1 MKIGLSVTVLSISA
15 AAVVSDISVAVARPS
30 YIEAEVNAATI
41 IFSSAARPLVL
52 PQTNLP
58 SESVFPTDS
67 PDGVSLVDTNLQKA
81 VDTFKD
87 EAASPVDSDP
97 IFDADKILADSVTVV
112 ETRVKVFTGLIDFD
126 PSDPDVD
133 PDPVNVAEDDVKDI
147 TVGELADNDLAG
159 SPGLIGFT
167 AYGDAQL
174 STAVKKYGTASLK
187 LDGTGDYVLSDDTL
201 DYGSNPFT
209 VEMWAYP
216 TSGTQDDVIFDS
228 RVAYNDDNIMLR
240 QSGSFLVAI
249 RGNGILK
256 TQNNVFSANTW
267 THLAVTRGGT
277 FGNTYTIFV
286 DGAVIHTA
294 TSGGTPAAAE
304 LRIGADFNNLNG
316 WAGYVDG
323 FALSTSDKYGGQG
336 FTPASPVAVDP
347 TNPIVLAF
355 DGANGSTTIDNTG
368 IPETVDVYVT
378 ESIAN
383 ELDIPKTDAVTTAE
397 AIDDFDID
405 KAVSDTATA
414 SEAIDR
420 FDVATAFGDTVSVTE
435 ALENE
440 VTLPVADS
448 VTAVQS
454 NIKTFTSNVDF
465 DLSDA
470 DVDPDPVTA
479 ADAISEFDFN
489 KGLTDAATA
498 TEADAKEVTVGEL
511 ADSDTASLSDSDAK
525 EFTHGGFSDAL
536 TAVEGI
542 KNNPEIVKSD
552 SVTTSEAQVF
562 DARPELSDSATLAEA
577 IDNFDVDL
585 VKADAVNVSDVS
597 VKNFTENV
605 DFDRSDADADADPVT
620 VTETL
625 GFDATHPLSDS
636 FSPSEAHVFTLTN
649 VYTDTATATESI
661 NTLLTLGDSEF
672 VYPDFVSVSDGYR
685 RFIEEPY
692 SYTISSTDY
701 FVPLTG
707 VIGAAE
713 TINTVMLAANRVT
726 VPDTSSAG
734 LLVNF
739 HYTDVDEDDRALGG
753 YYFNQTPINAGN
765 STVGARTIL

>member
-1 MKIGLSVTVLSISA
+1 MKIGLSVTVLSIG
-15 AAVVSDISVAVARPS
+15 AVVAVNDISVAVARPS
-30 YIEAEVNAATI
+30 YIEAVAVASPKL
-41 IFSSAARPLVL
+41 IFSPSEQPEVL
-52 PQTNLP
+52 EQTNLV
-58 SESVFPTDS
+58 SESVFISDI
-67 PDGVSLVDTNLQKA
+67 DGDQETVFELDLVKGTANA
-81 VDTFKD
+81 AEVDQA
-87 EAASPVDSDP
+87 EPEDSDP
-97 IFDADKILADSVTVV
+97 VFEADKVLADSVTVV
-112 ETRVKVFTGLIDFD
+112 ETRVKVFTDFIDFD
-126 PSDPDVD
+126 PSDADID
-133 PDPVNVAEDDVKDI
+133 ATPVTIAESDAKDI
-147 TVGELADNDLAG
+147 TVGELADNDEVTIAE
-159 SPGLIGFT
+159 S
-167 AYGDAQL
+167 AA
-174 STAVKKYGTASLK
+174 KE
-187 LDGTGDYVLSDDTL
+187 
-201 DYGSNPFT
+201 SN
-209 VEMWAYP
+209 
-216 TSGTQDDVIFDS
+216 TS
-228 RVAYNDDNIMLR
+228 RA
-240 QSGSFLVAI
+240 
-249 RGNGILK
+249 
-256 TQNNVFSANTW
+256 
-267 THLAVTRGGT
+267 
-277 FGNTYTIFV
+277 
-286 DGAVIHTA
+286 
-294 TSGGTPAAAE
+294 
-304 LRIGADFNNLNG
+304 
-316 WAGYVDG
+316 
-323 FALSTSDKYGGQG
+323 
-336 FTPASPVAVDP
+336 
-347 TNPIVLAF
+347 
-355 DGANGSTTIDNTG
+355 
-368 IPETVDVYVT
+368 
-378 ESIAN
+378 
-383 ELDIPKTDAVTTAE
+383 DAVTTSE
-397 AIDDFDID
+397 AIDDFDIG
-405 KAVSDTATA
+405 KNPSDTATA

-420 FDVATAFGDTVSVTE
+420 FDVATAFDDTVSVTE

-479 ADAISEFDFN
+479 ADVISEFDFN

-511 ADSDTASLSDSDAK
+511 ADSDTTSLSDSDAK
-525 EFTHGGFSDAL
+525 EFTHGGLSDSL

-542 KNNPEIVKSD
+542 KNNPEIAKSD

-605 DFDRSDADADADPVT
+605 DFDRSDADADADPVN
-620 VTETL
+620 VSEQL
-625 GFDATHPLSDS
+625 ATDTTKPLTDS
-636 FSPSEAHVFTLTN
+636 FSLSEAAVINYTAI
-649 VYTDTATATESI
+649 YTDTATATESI

>member
-1 MKIGLSVTVLSISA
+1 MKIGLSVTVLSIGA
-15 AAVVSDISVAVARPS
+15 AAVVSDISVAVTRPS
-30 YIEAEVNAATI
+30 YIEAVAVASPKL
-41 IFSSAARPLVL
+41 IFSPSEQPEVL
-52 PQTNLP
+52 EQTNLV
-58 SESVFPTDS
+58 SESVSVSDDDQDEFSFEVDLVKGAAATDE
-67 PDGVSLVDTNLQKA
+67 VDK
-81 VDTFKD
+81 V
-87 EAASPVDSDP
+87 EPEDSDP
-97 IFDADKILADSVTVV
+97 IFDADKVLTDSVTVV
-112 ETRVKVFTGLIDFD
+112 ETRVKVFTDFIDFD
-126 PSDPDVD
+126 PSDADID
-133 PDPVNVAEDDVKDI
+133 ATPVTIAESDAKDI
-147 TVGELADNDLAG
+147 TVGELADNDSVSVSEA
-159 SPGLIGFT
+159 T
-167 AYGDAQL
+167 A
-174 STAVKKYGTASLK
+174 KE
-187 LDGTGDYVLSDDTL
+187 
-201 DYGSNPFT
+201 P
-209 VEMWAYP
+209 
-216 TSGTQDDVIFDS
+216 
-228 RVAYNDDNIMLR
+228 
-240 QSGSFLVAI
+240 
-249 RGNGILK
+249 
-256 TQNNVFSANTW
+256 
-267 THLAVTRGGT
+267 
-277 FGNTYTIFV
+277 
-286 DGAVIHTA
+286 
-294 TSGGTPAAAE
+294 
-304 LRIGADFNNLNG
+304 
-316 WAGYVDG
+316 
-323 FALSTSDKYGGQG
+323 STSR
-336 FTPASPVAVDP
+336 
-347 TNPIVLAF
+347 
-355 DGANGSTTIDNTG
+355 
-368 IPETVDVYVT
+368 
-378 ESIAN
+378 
-383 ELDIPKTDAVTTAE
+383 TDAVAATDAAPVLHPQSTY
-397 AIDDFDID
+397 D
-405 KAVSDTATA
+405 DTATV

-420 FDVATAFGDTVSVTE
+420 FDVATAFDDTVSVTE

-479 ADAISEFDFN
+479 ADAISEFDFS

-511 ADSDTASLSDSDAK
+511 ADNDAVSASESDAK
-525 EFTHGGFSDAL
+525 DVTVGGLADSL

-542 KNNPEIVKSD
+542 KNNPEIAKSD

-605 DFDRSDADADADPVT
+605 DFDRSDADADADPVNVSEQLAADT
-620 VTETL
+620 TK
-625 GFDATHPLSDS
+625 PLADS
-636 FSPSEAHVFTLTN
+636 FSLSEAAVINYTAI
-649 VYTDTATATESI
+649 YTDTATATESI

>member
-1 MKIGLSVTVLSISA
+1 MKIGLSVTVLSIGA

-30 YIEAEVNAATI
+30 YIEAVAVASPKL
-41 IFSSAARPLVL
+41 IFSPSEQPEVL
-52 PQTNLP
+52 EQTNLV
-58 SESVFPTDS
+58 SETVFIGDGGLI
-67 PDGVSLVDTNLQKA
+67 PDLTKA
-81 VDTFKD
+81 VDTSKD
-87 EAASPVDSDP
+87 DQALPE
-97 IFDADKILADSVTVV
+97 DADPVFEADKVLTDSVTAV
-112 ETRVKVFTGLIDFD
+112 ETRVKVFTDFIDFD
-126 PSDPDVD
+126 PSDADID
-133 PDPVNVAEDDVKDI
+133 ATPVTIAESDAKDI
-147 TVGELADNDLAG
+147 TVGELADNDEVTIA
-159 SPGLIGFT
+159 
-167 AYGDAQL
+167 
-174 STAVKKYGTASLK
+174 
-187 LDGTGDYVLSDDTL
+187 
-201 DYGSNPFT
+201 
-209 VEMWAYP
+209 E
-216 TSGTQDDVIFDS
+216 
-228 RVAYNDDNIMLR
+228 
-240 QSGSFLVAI
+240 
-249 RGNGILK
+249 
-256 TQNNVFSANTW
+256 SA
-267 THLAVTRGGT
+267 AKE
-277 FGNTYTIFV
+277 
-286 DGAVIHTA
+286 
-294 TSGGTPAAAE
+294 P
-304 LRIGADFNNLNG
+304 
-316 WAGYVDG
+316 
-323 FALSTSDKYGGQG
+323 STSR
-336 FTPASPVAVDP
+336 
-347 TNPIVLAF
+347 
-355 DGANGSTTIDNTG
+355 
-368 IPETVDVYVT
+368 
-378 ESIAN
+378 
-383 ELDIPKTDAVTTAE
+383 TDAVTISE
-397 AIDDFDID
+397 AIDDFDIG
-405 KAVSDTATA
+405 KNPSDIVTA

-420 FDVATAFGDTVSVTE
+420 FDVATAFDDTVSVTE

-440 VTLPVADS
+440 VTLPAADS

-479 ADAISEFDFN
+479 ADAINEFDFN

-511 ADSDTASLSDSDAK
+511 ADSDTTSLSDSDAK
-525 EFTHGGFSDAL
+525 EFTHGGLSDSL

-542 KNNPEIVKSD
+542 KNNPEIAKSD

-605 DFDRSDADADADPVT
+605 DFDRSDADADADPVN
-620 VTETL
+620 VSEQL
-625 GFDATHPLSDS
+625 ATDTTKSLTDS
-636 FSPSEAHVFTLTN
+636 FSLSEAAVINYTAI
-649 VYTDTATATESI
+649 YTDTATATEAI
-661 NTLLTLGDSEF
+661 NTVLTLGDSEF

-739 HYTDVDEDDRALGG
+739 HYTDVNEDDRALGG

>member
-1 MKIGLSVTVLSISA
+1 MKIGLSVTVLSIGA

-30 YIEAEVNAATI
+30 YIEAVAVASPKL
-41 IFSSAARPLVL
+41 IFSPSEQPEVL
-52 PQTNLP
+52 AQTNLV
-58 SESVFPTDS
+58 SESVFVGDGDVGGFAAQLTKALDVFKENPDDVALPTDA
-67 PDGVSLVDTNLQKA
+67 D
-81 VDTFKD
+81 
-87 EAASPVDSDP
+87 PV
-97 IFDADKILADSVTVV
+97 FEADKVLADSVTVV
-112 ETRVKVFTGLIDFD
+112 ETRVKVFTDFIDFD
-126 PSDPDVD
+126 PSDADID
-133 PDPVNVAEDDVKDI
+133 ATPVTIAESDAKDI
-147 TVGELADNDLAG
+147 TVGELADNDEVTIAE
-159 SPGLIGFT
+159 S
-167 AYGDAQL
+167 AA
-174 STAVKKYGTASLK
+174 KE
-187 LDGTGDYVLSDDTL
+187 
-201 DYGSNPFT
+201 SN
-209 VEMWAYP
+209 
-216 TSGTQDDVIFDS
+216 TS
-228 RVAYNDDNIMLR
+228 R
-240 QSGSFLVAI
+240 
-249 RGNGILK
+249 
-256 TQNNVFSANTW
+256 
-267 THLAVTRGGT
+267 
-277 FGNTYTIFV
+277 
-286 DGAVIHTA
+286 
-294 TSGGTPAAAE
+294 
-304 LRIGADFNNLNG
+304 
-316 WAGYVDG
+316 
-323 FALSTSDKYGGQG
+323 
-336 FTPASPVAVDP
+336 
-347 TNPIVLAF
+347 
-355 DGANGSTTIDNTG
+355 
-368 IPETVDVYVT
+368 
-378 ESIAN
+378 
-383 ELDIPKTDAVTTAE
+383 TDAVTSSE
-397 AIDDFDID
+397 AIDDFDIG
-405 KAVSDTATA
+405 KNSSDTATA

-420 FDVATAFGDTVSVTE
+420 FDVATVFDDTVSVTE

-479 ADAISEFDFN
+479 ADAISEFDFS

-525 EFTHGGFSDAL
+525 EFTHGGLSDSL

-542 KNNPEIVKSD
+542 KNNPEIAKSD

-605 DFDRSDADADADPVT
+605 DFDRSDADADADPVN
-620 VTETL
+620 VSEQL
-625 GFDATHPLSDS
+625 ATDTTKSLTDS
-636 FSPSEAHVFTLTN
+636 FSLSEAAVINYTAI
-649 VYTDTATATESI
+649 YTDTATATEAI
-661 NTLLTLGDSEF
+661 NTVLTLGDSEF

-739 HYTDVDEDDRALGG
+739 HYTDVNEDDRALGG

>member
-41 IFSSAARPLVL
+41 IFSPAARPVVL
-52 PQTNLP
+52 EQTNLV
-58 SESVFPTDS
+58 SESVSVGDGDVGGFAAQLTKALDVFKEEPDDVALPTDA
-67 PDGVSLVDTNLQKA
+67 D
-81 VDTFKD
+81 
-87 EAASPVDSDP
+87 PV
-97 IFDADKILADSVTVV
+97 FDADKVLTDSVTVV
-112 ETRVKVFTGLIDFD
+112 ETRVKVFTDFIDFD
-126 PSDPDVD
+126 PSDADID
-133 PDPVNVAEDDVKDI
+133 ATPVTIAESDAKDI
-147 TVGELADNDLAG
+147 TIGELADNDAV
-159 SPGLIGFT
+159 SVSEVT
-167 AYGDAQL
+167 A
-174 STAVKKYGTASLK
+174 K
-187 LDGTGDYVLSDDTL
+187 
-201 DYGSNPFT
+201 
-209 VEMWAYP
+209 E
-216 TSGTQDDVIFDS
+216 
-228 RVAYNDDNIMLR
+228 
-240 QSGSFLVAI
+240 
-249 RGNGILK
+249 
-256 TQNNVFSANTW
+256 ANTS
-267 THLAVTRGGT
+267 R
-277 FGNTYTIFV
+277 
-286 DGAVIHTA
+286 
-294 TSGGTPAAAE
+294 S
-304 LRIGADFNNLNG
+304 
-316 WAGYVDG
+316 
-323 FALSTSDKYGGQG
+323 
-336 FTPASPVAVDP
+336 
-347 TNPIVLAF
+347 
-355 DGANGSTTIDNTG
+355 
-368 IPETVDVYVT
+368 
-378 ESIAN
+378 
-383 ELDIPKTDAVTTAE
+383 DAVTASE
-397 AIDDFDID
+397 SINDFDVG
-405 KAVSDTATA
+405 KNPSDTATA

-435 ALENE
+435 TLEND
-440 VTLPVADS
+440 VTLPAADS

-479 ADAISEFDFN
+479 ADAINEFDFN

-511 ADSDTASLSDSDAK
+511 ADSDTTSLGDSDAK
-525 EFTHGGFSDAL
+525 EFTHGGFSDSL

-542 KNNPEIVKSD
+542 KNNPEIAKSD
-552 SVTTSEAQVF
+552 SVTASEAQVF

-605 DFDRSDADADADPVT
+605 DFDRSDADADADPVN
-620 VTETL
+620 VSEQL
-625 GFDATHPLSDS
+625 ATNTTKLLADS
-636 FSPSEAHVFTLTN
+636 FSLSEAAVINYTAI
-649 VYTDTATATESI
+649 YTDTATATESI
-661 NTLLTLGDSEF
+661 NTLLTLGESEF

-701 FVPLTG
+701 FAPFTG

-713 TINTVMLAANRVT
+713 TINTVMLAADRVT

>member
-1 MKIGLSVTVLSISA
+1 MKIGLSVTVLSIGA

-41 IFSSAARPLVL
+41 ILSSAARPLIL
-52 PQTNLP
+52 EQTNLV
-58 SESVFPTDS
+58 SESVSVGDGDTGFAANLTKALDVLKEEPDDVALPTDA
-67 PDGVSLVDTNLQKA
+67 D
-81 VDTFKD
+81 
-87 EAASPVDSDP
+87 PV
-97 IFDADKILADSVTVV
+97 FEADKVLADSVTVV
-112 ETRVKVFTGLIDFD
+112 ETRVKVFTDFIDFD
-126 PSDPDVD
+126 PSDADID
-133 PDPVNVAEDDVKDI
+133 ATPVTITESDAKDI
-147 TVGELADNDLAG
+147 TVGELADNDEVSVSEA
-159 SPGLIGFT
+159 T
-167 AYGDAQL
+167 A
-174 STAVKKYGTASLK
+174 KE
-187 LDGTGDYVLSDDTL
+187 
-201 DYGSNPFT
+201 P
-209 VEMWAYP
+209 
-216 TSGTQDDVIFDS
+216 
-228 RVAYNDDNIMLR
+228 
-240 QSGSFLVAI
+240 
-249 RGNGILK
+249 
-256 TQNNVFSANTW
+256 
-267 THLAVTRGGT
+267 
-277 FGNTYTIFV
+277 
-286 DGAVIHTA
+286 
-294 TSGGTPAAAE
+294 
-304 LRIGADFNNLNG
+304 
-316 WAGYVDG
+316 
-323 FALSTSDKYGGQG
+323 STS
-336 FTPASPVAVDP
+336 
-347 TNPIVLAF
+347 
-355 DGANGSTTIDNTG
+355 
-368 IPETVDVYVT
+368 
-378 ESIAN
+378 
-383 ELDIPKTDAVTTAE
+383 KTDAVTAAE
-397 AIDDFDID
+397 
-405 KAVSDTATA
+405 VSTRQIQPAYDDTATA

-420 FDVATAFGDTVSVTE
+420 FDVAAAFDDTVSVTE

-479 ADAISEFDFN
+479 ADAINEFDFN

-511 ADSDTASLSDSDAK
+511 ADSDTTSLSDSDAK
-525 EFTHGGFSDAL
+525 EFTHGGLSDSL

-542 KNNPEIVKSD
+542 KNNPEIAKSD

-562 DARPELSDSATLAEA
+562 DARPGLSDSATLAEA
-577 IDNFDVDL
+577 VDNFDVDL

-605 DFDRSDADADADPVT
+605 DFDRSDADADADPVN
-620 VTETL
+620 VSEQL
-625 GFDATHPLSDS
+625 ATDTTKPLTDS
-636 FSPSEAHVFTLTN
+636 FSLSEAAVINYTAI
-649 VYTDTATATESI
+649 YTDIATATEAI
-661 NTLLTLGDSEF
+661 NTVLTLGESEF
-672 VYPDFVSVSDGYR
+672 MYPDFVSVSDGYR

>member
-1 MKIGLSVTVLSISA
+1 MKIGLSVTVLSIGAVA
-15 AAVVSDISVAVARPS
+15 AVSDISVAVARPS
-30 YIEAEVNAATI
+30 YIEAVAVASPKL
-41 IFSSAARPLVL
+41 IFSPSEQPEVL
-52 PQTNLP
+52 EQTNLV
-58 SESVFPTDS
+58 SESVSISDT
-67 PDGVSLVDTNLQKA
+67 DGVQEAVFELDLVKGAVGTN
-81 VDTFKD
+81 
-87 EAASPVDSDP
+87 EADVVEPE
-97 IFDADKILADSVTVV
+97 DADPVFEADKVLADSVTVV
-112 ETRVKVFTGLIDFD
+112 ETRVKVFTDFIDFD
-126 PSDPDVD
+126 PSDADID
-133 PDPVNVAEDDVKDI
+133 ATPVTIAESDAKDI
-147 TVGELADNDLAG
+147 TVGELADNDGVTIAE
-159 SPGLIGFT
+159 
-167 AYGDAQL
+167 
-174 STAVKKYGTASLK
+174 STAKE
-187 LDGTGDYVLSDDTL
+187 
-201 DYGSNPFT
+201 P
-209 VEMWAYP
+209 
-216 TSGTQDDVIFDS
+216 
-228 RVAYNDDNIMLR
+228 
-240 QSGSFLVAI
+240 
-249 RGNGILK
+249 
-256 TQNNVFSANTW
+256 
-267 THLAVTRGGT
+267 
-277 FGNTYTIFV
+277 
-286 DGAVIHTA
+286 
-294 TSGGTPAAAE
+294 
-304 LRIGADFNNLNG
+304 
-316 WAGYVDG
+316 
-323 FALSTSDKYGGQG
+323 STSR
-336 FTPASPVAVDP
+336 
-347 TNPIVLAF
+347 
-355 DGANGSTTIDNTG
+355 
-368 IPETVDVYVT
+368 
-378 ESIAN
+378 
-383 ELDIPKTDAVTTAE
+383 TDAVTASE

-420 FDVATAFGDTVSVTE
+420 FDVATAFDDTVSVTE

-525 EFTHGGFSDAL
+525 EFTHGGFSDSL

-542 KNNPEIVKSD
+542 KNNPEIAKSD
-552 SVTTSEAQVF
+552 SVTASEAQVF
-562 DARPELSDSATLAEA
+562 DARPELSDSATLTEA

-605 DFDRSDADADADPVT
+605 DFDRSDADADADPVN
-620 VTETL
+620 VSEQL
-625 GFDATHPLSDS
+625 ATDTTKPLTDS
-636 FSPSEAHVFTLTN
+636 FSLSEAAVINYTAI
-649 VYTDTATATESI
+649 YTDTATATEAI
-661 NTLLTLGDSEF
+661 NTVLTLGESEF
-672 VYPDFVSVSDGYR
+672 MYPDFVSVSDGYR

-713 TINTVMLAANRVT
+713 TINTVMLAADRVT

>member
-15 AAVVSDISVAVARPS
+15 VASVSDISVAVARPS
-30 YIEAEVNAATI
+30 YIEAVAVASPKL
-41 IFSSAARPLVL
+41 IFSPSEQPEVL
-52 PQTNLP
+52 EQTNLV
-58 SESVFPTDS
+58 SESVSITDIGAS
-67 PDGVSLVDTNLQKA
+67 EAETEFEIDLVKGAVGTN
-81 VDTFKD
+81 
-87 EAASPVDSDP
+87 EADVIEPE
-97 IFDADKILADSVTVV
+97 DADPVFEADKVLADSVTVV
-112 ETRVKVFTGLIDFD
+112 ETRVKVFTDFIDFD
-126 PSDPDVD
+126 PSDADID
-133 PDPVNVAEDDVKDI
+133 ATPVTIAESDAKDI
-147 TVGELADNDLAG
+147 TVGELADNDE
-159 SPGLIGFT
+159 
-167 AYGDAQL
+167 
-174 STAVKKYGTASLK
+174 V
-187 LDGTGDYVLSDDTL
+187 
-201 DYGSNPFT
+201 T
-209 VEMWAYP
+209 VAE
-216 TSGTQDDVIFDS
+216 
-228 RVAYNDDNIMLR
+228 
-240 QSGSFLVAI
+240 
-249 RGNGILK
+249 
-256 TQNNVFSANTW
+256 SA
-267 THLAVTRGGT
+267 AKE
-277 FGNTYTIFV
+277 
-286 DGAVIHTA
+286 
-294 TSGGTPAAAE
+294 P
-304 LRIGADFNNLNG
+304 
-316 WAGYVDG
+316 
-323 FALSTSDKYGGQG
+323 STS
-336 FTPASPVAVDP
+336 
-347 TNPIVLAF
+347 
-355 DGANGSTTIDNTG
+355 
-368 IPETVDVYVT
+368 
-378 ESIAN
+378 
-383 ELDIPKTDAVTTAE
+383 KTDAVTTSE
-397 AIDDFDID
+397 AIDDFDVG
-405 KAVSDTATA
+405 KNPSDTATA

-420 FDVATAFGDTVSVTE
+420 FDVATAFDDTVSVTE

-511 ADSDTASLSDSDAK
+511 ADSDTTSLSDSDAK
-525 EFTHGGFSDAL
+525 EFTHGGLSDSL

-542 KNNPEIVKSD
+542 KNNPEIAKSD

-562 DARPELSDSATLAEA
+562 DARPELSDSATLTEA

-605 DFDRSDADADADPVT
+605 DFDRSDADADADPVN
-620 VTETL
+620 VSEQL
-625 GFDATHPLSDS
+625 ATDTTKPLTDS
-636 FSPSEAHVFTLTN
+636 FSLSEAAVINYTAI
-649 VYTDTATATESI
+649 YTDTATATEAI
-661 NTLLTLGDSEF
+661 NTILTLGDSEF

>member
-1 MKIGLSVTVLSISA
+1 MKIGLSVTVLSIGA

-30 YIEAEVNAATI
+30 YIEAVAVASPKL
-41 IFSSAARPLVL
+41 IFSPSEQPEVL
-52 PQTNLP
+52 AQTNLV
-58 SESVFPTDS
+58 SESVFVGDGDVGGFAAQLTKALDVFKENPDDVALPTDA
-67 PDGVSLVDTNLQKA
+67 D
-81 VDTFKD
+81 
-87 EAASPVDSDP
+87 PV
-97 IFDADKILADSVTVV
+97 FEADKVLADSVTVV
-112 ETRVKVFTGLIDFD
+112 ETRVKVFTDFIDFD
-126 PSDPDVD
+126 PSDADID
-133 PDPVNVAEDDVKDI
+133 ATPVTIAESDAKDI
-147 TVGELADNDLAG
+147 TVGELADNDEVTIAE
-159 SPGLIGFT
+159 S
-167 AYGDAQL
+167 AA
-174 STAVKKYGTASLK
+174 KE
-187 LDGTGDYVLSDDTL
+187 
-201 DYGSNPFT
+201 SN
-209 VEMWAYP
+209 
-216 TSGTQDDVIFDS
+216 TS
-228 RVAYNDDNIMLR
+228 R
-240 QSGSFLVAI
+240 
-249 RGNGILK
+249 
-256 TQNNVFSANTW
+256 
-267 THLAVTRGGT
+267 
-277 FGNTYTIFV
+277 
-286 DGAVIHTA
+286 
-294 TSGGTPAAAE
+294 
-304 LRIGADFNNLNG
+304 
-316 WAGYVDG
+316 
-323 FALSTSDKYGGQG
+323 
-336 FTPASPVAVDP
+336 
-347 TNPIVLAF
+347 
-355 DGANGSTTIDNTG
+355 
-368 IPETVDVYVT
+368 
-378 ESIAN
+378 
-383 ELDIPKTDAVTTAE
+383 TDAVTSSE
-397 AIDDFDID
+397 AIDDFDIG
-405 KAVSDTATA
+405 KNSSDTATA

-420 FDVATAFGDTVSVTE
+420 FDVATAFDDTVSVTE

-479 ADAISEFDFN
+479 ADAISEFDFS

-525 EFTHGGFSDAL
+525 EFTHGGLSDSL

-542 KNNPEIVKSD
+542 KNNPEIAKSD

-605 DFDRSDADADADPVT
+605 DFDRSDADADADPVN
-620 VTETL
+620 VSEQL
-625 GFDATHPLSDS
+625 ATDTTKSLTDS
-636 FSPSEAHVFTLTN
+636 FSLSEAAVINYTAI
-649 VYTDTATATESI
+649 YTDTATATEAI
-661 NTLLTLGDSEF
+661 NTVLTLGDSEF

-739 HYTDVDEDDRALGG
+739 HYTDVNEDDRALGG

>member
-1 MKIGLSVTVLSISA
+1 MKIGLSVTVLSIGAVA
-15 AAVVSDISVAVARPS
+15 AASDISVAVSRPS
-30 YIEAEVNAATI
+30 YIEAVAVASPKL
-41 IFSSAARPLVL
+41 IFSPSEKPETLA
-52 PQTNLP
+52 QTNLV
-58 SESVFPTDS
+58 SESVFIG
-67 PDGVSLVDTNLQKA
+67 DGDTGEIGSFTAQLDKA
-81 VDTFKD
+81 IDTFKVD
-87 EAASPVDSDP
+87 QAEPEDSDP
-97 IFDADKILADSVTVV
+97 VFDTDKVLADSVTVV
-112 ETRVKVFTGLIDFD
+112 ETRVKVFTDFIDFD
-126 PSDPDVD
+126 PSDADID
-133 PDPVNVAEDDVKDI
+133 ATPVTIAESDAKDI
-147 TVGELADNDLAG
+147 TVGELADNDGVTIAE
-159 SPGLIGFT
+159 
-167 AYGDAQL
+167 
-174 STAVKKYGTASLK
+174 STAKE
-187 LDGTGDYVLSDDTL
+187 
-201 DYGSNPFT
+201 P
-209 VEMWAYP
+209 
-216 TSGTQDDVIFDS
+216 
-228 RVAYNDDNIMLR
+228 
-240 QSGSFLVAI
+240 
-249 RGNGILK
+249 
-256 TQNNVFSANTW
+256 
-267 THLAVTRGGT
+267 
-277 FGNTYTIFV
+277 
-286 DGAVIHTA
+286 
-294 TSGGTPAAAE
+294 
-304 LRIGADFNNLNG
+304 
-316 WAGYVDG
+316 
-323 FALSTSDKYGGQG
+323 STSK
-336 FTPASPVAVDP
+336 
-347 TNPIVLAF
+347 I
-355 DGANGSTTIDNTG
+355 
-368 IPETVDVYVT
+368 
-378 ESIAN
+378 
-383 ELDIPKTDAVTTAE
+383 DAVTASE
-397 AIDDFDID
+397 AIDDFDIN

-420 FDVATAFGDTVSVTE
+420 FDVATAFDDAVSVTE

-440 VTLPVADS
+440 VTLPVTDS

-525 EFTHGGFSDAL
+525 EFTHGGLSDSL

-542 KNNPEIVKSD
+542 KNNPEIAKSD

-562 DARPELSDSATLAEA
+562 DARPELSDSATLTEA

-605 DFDRSDADADADPVT
+605 DFDRSDADADADPVN
-620 VTETL
+620 VSEQL
-625 GFDATHPLSDS
+625 ATDTTKPLTDS
-636 FSPSEAHVFTLTN
+636 FSLSEAAVINYTAI
-649 VYTDTATATESI
+649 YTDTATATESI
-661 NTLLTLGDSEF
+661 NTLLTLGESEF

>member
-1 MKIGLSVTVLSISA
+1 MKIGLSVTVLSIGAVA
-15 AAVVSDISVAVARPS
+15 AVSDISVAVARPS
-30 YIEAEVNAATI
+30 YIEAVAVASPKL
-41 IFSSAARPLVL
+41 IFSASDRPEVL
-52 PQTNLP
+52 AQTNLT
-58 SESVFPTDS
+58 SESVSVGDGDS
-67 PDGVSLVDTNLQKA
+67 GQAGSFSTQLDKA
-81 VDTFKD
+81 VDTFKVD
-87 EAASPVDSDP
+87 QADPEDSDP
-97 IFDADKILADSVTVV
+97 VFEADKVLTDSVTVV
-112 ETRVKVFTGLIDFD
+112 ETRVKVFTDFIDFD
-126 PSDPDVD
+126 PSDADID
-133 PDPVNVAEDDVKDI
+133 ATPVTIAESDAKDI
-147 TVGELADNDLAG
+147 TVGELADNDE
-159 SPGLIGFT
+159 
-167 AYGDAQL
+167 
-174 STAVKKYGTASLK
+174 V
-187 LDGTGDYVLSDDTL
+187 
-201 DYGSNPFT
+201 T
-209 VEMWAYP
+209 VAE
-216 TSGTQDDVIFDS
+216 
-228 RVAYNDDNIMLR
+228 
-240 QSGSFLVAI
+240 
-249 RGNGILK
+249 
-256 TQNNVFSANTW
+256 SA
-267 THLAVTRGGT
+267 AKE
-277 FGNTYTIFV
+277 
-286 DGAVIHTA
+286 
-294 TSGGTPAAAE
+294 P
-304 LRIGADFNNLNG
+304 
-316 WAGYVDG
+316 
-323 FALSTSDKYGGQG
+323 STS
-336 FTPASPVAVDP
+336 
-347 TNPIVLAF
+347 
-355 DGANGSTTIDNTG
+355 
-368 IPETVDVYVT
+368 
-378 ESIAN
+378 
-383 ELDIPKTDAVTTAE
+383 KTDAVTASE
-397 AIDDFDID
+397 GIDDFDVG
-405 KAVSDTATA
+405 KNPSDTATA

-420 FDVATAFGDTVSVTE
+420 FDVATAFDDTVSVTE

-525 EFTHGGFSDAL
+525 EFTHGGLSDSL

-542 KNNPEIVKSD
+542 KNNPEIAKSD

-562 DARPELSDSATLAEA
+562 DARPELSDSATLTEA

-585 VKADAVNVSDVS
+585 VRADAVNVSDVS

-605 DFDRSDADADADPVT
+605 DFDRSDADADADPVN
-620 VTETL
+620 VSEQL
-625 GFDATHPLSDS
+625 ATDTTKPLTDS
-636 FSPSEAHVFTLTN
+636 FSLSEAAVINYTAI
-649 VYTDTATATESI
+649 YTDTATATEAI
-661 NTLLTLGDSEF
+661 NTVLTLGESEF
-672 VYPDFVSVSDGYR
+672 MYPDFVSVSDGYR